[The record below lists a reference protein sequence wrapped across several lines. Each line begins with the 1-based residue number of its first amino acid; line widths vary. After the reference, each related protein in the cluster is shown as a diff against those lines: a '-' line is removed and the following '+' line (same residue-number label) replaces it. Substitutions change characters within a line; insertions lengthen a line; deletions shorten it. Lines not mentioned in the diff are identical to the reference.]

1 LGRARER
8 SIVTRIDLHPDELF
22 DRLRAGSAT
31 ASERERLHSHLR
43 SCSACRLEQALLAD
57 ADEAAAAAEAAEI
70 AERARRRALAQMR
83 SERALGPRGARKPA
97 ARRFRSLIAA
107 ALIAACFAAV
117 ALARTGLHWHAPSP
131 PLAPTQARAVS
142 TAEVGL
148 PSALAPATAAAPPP
162 AIEEPASRAPEVSP
176 SKALGSAPRAPEAPS
191 ASELFAR
198 ANQARRQ
205 GDAREAA
212 TLYRSLERAFPKS
225 AEAGVARVT
234 FGRLLLDR
242 LGEPRAALAEF
253 DAYLSAGGPLRE
265 EALVGRALA
274 LGRLGRRQ
282 EERASWSTLL
292 TTFPQST
299 YAARAKQRIS
309 ELD

>member
-1 LGRARER
+1 M
-8 SIVTRIDLHPDELF
+8 TRIDLHPDELF

-31 ASERERLHSHLR
+31 ASERERLHSHLQ

-57 ADEAAAAAEAAEI
+57 ADEAAAAAEATEI
-70 AERARRRALAQMR
+70 AERASRRAFAELRRA
-83 SERALGPRGARKPA
+83 RALGPRGARKPA
-97 ARRFRSLIAA
+97 AGRFRTLFAA

-117 ALARTGLHWHAPSP
+117 GLAKTRLHWFAPSP
-131 PLAPTQARAVS
+131 PPAPTQSRVVGP
-142 TAEVGL
+142 AEVGP
-148 PSALAPATAAAPPP
+148 PSAPAPTSTEAALP
-162 AIEEPASRAPEVSP
+162 AVDEPASRAQEVGASKP
-176 SKALGSAPRAPEAPS
+176 SSATQRAPEPLS

-198 ANQARRQ
+198 ANQARHQ

-212 TLYRSLERAFPKS
+212 ALYRSLERAFPKS
-225 AEAGVARVT
+225 AEASVARVT

-253 DAYLSAGGPLRE
+253 EAYLAAGGPLRE

-274 LGRLGRRQ
+274 LGRLGRNQ
-282 EERASWSTLL
+282 EERAAWSTLL

-299 YAARAKQRIS
+299 YAARAKQRIR

>member
-1 LGRARER
+1 
-8 SIVTRIDLHPDELF
+8 VTRIDLHPDELF

-31 ASERERLHSHLR
+31 AGERERLQSHLQ
-43 SCSACRLEQALLAD
+43 SCAACRLEQALLAD

-70 AERARRRALAQMR
+70 AERASRRALAQLR
-83 SERALGPRGARKPA
+83 TERALGLRGAGKPT
-97 ARRFRSLIAA
+97 ARRFRSLFAA

-117 ALARTGLHWHAPSP
+117 ALARTGLHRRAPRP
-131 PLAPTQARAVS
+131 PPAPTQARALS
-142 TAEVGL
+142 TAELGL
-148 PSALAPATAAAPPP
+148 PSAPAPAPAPAAPT
-162 AIEEPASRAPEVSP
+162 AVGEPESRAPEIGTSKPVS
-176 SKALGSAPRAPEAPS
+176 AAQRAPEAPS
-191 ASELFAR
+191 AGELFAR
-198 ANQARRQ
+198 ANQARHQ

-212 TLYRSLERAFPKS
+212 ALYRSLERAFPKS

-274 LGRLGRRQ
+274 LGRLGRSQ

-292 TTFPQST
+292 RTFPQST

>member
-1 LGRARER
+1 
-8 SIVTRIDLHPDELF
+8 VTRIDLHPDELF
-22 DRLRAGSAT
+22 DRLRAGNAT
-31 ASERERLHSHLR
+31 ASERERAQSHLQ

-57 ADEAAAAAEAAEI
+57 ADEAAAAPEAAEI
-70 AERARRRALAQMR
+70 AERARRRALAQLR
-83 SERALGPRGARKPA
+83 TVRALGARGARKPA
-97 ARRFRSLIAA
+97 ARRVRSLFAA

-117 ALARTGLHWHAPSP
+117 ALGRTGLRWHAPSP
-131 PLAPTQARAVS
+131 SLAPTHARAVS
-142 TAEVGL
+142 AAEVGL
-148 PSALAPATAAAPPP
+148 PSAPAPASAEAAPS
-162 AIEEPASRAPEVSP
+162 ALDEPESHAPEIGASKPVS
-176 SKALGSAPRAPEAPS
+176 SAQRAPEAPS

-198 ANQARRQ
+198 ANQARHQ

-225 AEAGVARVT
+225 AEANVARVT

-253 DAYLSAGGPLRE
+253 DAYLSAGGALRE

-274 LGRLGRRQ
+274 LGRRGRRQ

-299 YAARAKQRIS
+299 YAARAQQRIS

>member
-1 LGRARER
+1 M
-8 SIVTRIDLHPDELF
+8 TRIDLHPDELF
-22 DRLRAGSAT
+22 DRLRAGRAT
-31 ASERERLHSHLR
+31 ASERERLHRHLK

-70 AERARRRALAQMR
+70 AERASRRALAQLR
-83 SERALGPRGARKPA
+83 TQRALGPRAVRKPAA
-97 ARRFRSLIAA
+97 ARRFRSLFAA

-117 ALARTGLHWHAPSP
+117 ALGRTGLHRRAPSP
-131 PLAPTQARAVS
+131 PPAPTHARAVS
-142 TAEVGL
+142 AAEVGL
-148 PSALAPATAAAPPP
+148 PSAPAPAIAVAPPTVDAP
-162 AIEEPASRAPEVSP
+162 EIRAPEVGA
-176 SKALGSAPRAPEAPS
+176 SKPLSSAQRTPEALS

-198 ANQARRQ
+198 ANQARHQ
-205 GDAREAA
+205 GDSRDAA
-212 TLYRSLERAFPKS
+212 ALYRSLERAFPKS